1 MKVLKVLGIGI
12 SSIFVFFIGIA
23 IITGL
28 NKADPDETFIPFLEQ
43 QMPQVTNWDLDF
55 IQSLMIEQAV
65 SSATPEQ
72 WQMYIEKISTLGKLE
87 HIEGIQLENMNT
99 RTSFTGNTTTTA
111 VYLLS
116 LQFSTGPAHAR
127 LILLHTEEGGVKI
140 QHLKFLAD
148 RLMQ

>member
-1 MKVLKVLGIGI
+1 MKVLKILGIGI
-12 SSIFVFFIGIA
+12 TSIFVFFIGIA
-23 IITGL
+23 VITGL
-28 NKADPDETFIPFLEQ
+28 NKADPKETFIPFLEQ
-43 QMPQVTNWDLDF
+43 QMPRVTNWDLDF

-72 WQMYIEKISTLGKLE
+72 WQMYIEKVSTLGKLE
-87 HIEGIQLENMNT
+87 RIDAIQLENMSA
-99 RTSFTGNTTTTA
+99 RTPFTGNTTTTA

-127 LILLHTEEGGVKI
+127 VILVHTEEDGVQV
-140 QHLKFLAD
+140 QHINFLAD